1 MSATLKLSRP
11 YRLIMATV
19 KFKIFLDGKLVGT
32 IAHSETEELPLGAG
46 THTLQLLSILGLKSP
61 ARTFA
66 VIDGE
71 TAEFACHTR
80 APFVLFTPYFI
91 VSFIASL
98 FRQNLWIVLK
108 RA

>member
-11 YRLIMATV
+11 HRLIMATV
-19 KFKIFLDGKLVGT
+19 NFKIFLDGKMVGT
-32 IAHSETEELPLGAG
+32 IARNETKELPLGAG
-46 THTLQLLSILGLKSP
+46 THTLQLLSIVGLKSP
-61 ARTFA
+61 TRTFA
-66 VIDGE
+66 LIDGE
-71 TAEFACHTR
+71 TAEFTCHTR

-98 FRQNLWIVLK
+98 FRLNLWIVLK